1 MFPSNLS
8 KKMIIFQSQHYFSTP
23 SYRKSDAGASLFLQ
37 PLIFAM
43 LNQGIERSGVLA
55 VKDAVND
62 MSADDVLNLS
72 ATEVVSG

>member
-1 MFPSNLS
+1 
-8 KKMIIFQSQHYFSTP
+8 MIIFQSQHYFSTP
-23 SYRKSDAGASLFLQ
+23 SYRESDAGASLSLQ

-55 VKDAVND
+55 VQNTVNGVV
-62 MSADDVLNLS
+62 AGDVLALS

>member
-1 MFPSNLS
+1 M
-8 KKMIIFQSQHYFSTP
+8 KIFQFHPHSRPHHI
-23 SYRKSDAGASLFLQ
+23 AGASLSLQ

-55 VKDAVND
+55 VQNTVNGVV
-62 MSADDVLNLS
+62 AGDVLALS